1 VVRVGG
7 ESGSEADHPAAAD
20 QLINAEVAEKVL
32 AEVAGR
38 GEFDNNFI
46 LDEKIQPISKINAN
60 AIVAHGQR
68 KLRFDTQPP

>member
-1 VVRVGG
+1 MVRVGG

-38 GEFDNNFI
+38 CREEIMRSVGFDLSAFSAAGS
-46 LDEKIQPISKINAN
+46 P
-60 AIVAHGQR
+60 R
-68 KLRFDTQPP
+68 PLR